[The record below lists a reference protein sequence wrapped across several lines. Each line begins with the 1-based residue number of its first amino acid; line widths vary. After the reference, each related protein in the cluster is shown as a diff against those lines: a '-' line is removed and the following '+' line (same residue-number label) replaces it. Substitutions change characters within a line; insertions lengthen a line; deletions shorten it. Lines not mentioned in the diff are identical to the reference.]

1 MTLPRPD
8 INYIR
13 SEDLANDERLMDL
26 YIQAV
31 QHGYWSN
38 SAPAVLEFAA
48 LAEKALHD
56 DNRGT
61 PAKLFY
67 SLIKRKDG
75 SMVTQATEN
84 RAIARFPSHI
94 RQEMVDAANAVSDL
108 CAAPADNADEVQ
120 EALIAQ
126 DVGYAHAVM
135 LQCFLPQHPIKDREY
150 ETFHGRASLVIEA
163 GQVANPKQ
171 PRHWIKCDVP
181 SGPKPRLIL
190 PYIVGE
196 AIRNASPEIDLG
208 RSLRK
213 FMSRLGV
220 PVTGHN
226 GKALTAQIQNIAAA
240 HIVIGEWT
248 DHAVHTHGGRFA
260 KRLTF
265 WLERDP
271 DQRTFWTPTMTLSDE
286 FFDTIQQH
294 RVPIDTSHLARFARS
309 PRRMDLYAWLSY
321 RTPRIPRG
329 KHQPIS
335 LRALWSVFA
344 PDIARFANFKTRFK
358 GDLKAIDAVYPHF
371 KTEITDKSD
380 ILWLQRSRPPVP
392 FAPRVPGFRLIPRS
406 EPSPQSGD

>member
-1 MTLPRPD
+1 
-8 INYIR
+8 
-13 SEDLANDERLMDL
+13 
-26 YIQAV
+26 
-31 QHGYWSN
+31 
-38 SAPAVLEFAA
+38 
-48 LAEKALHD
+48 
-56 DNRGT
+56 
-61 PAKLFY
+61 
-67 SLIKRKDG
+67 
-75 SMVTQATEN
+75 
-84 RAIARFPSHI
+84 
-94 RQEMVDAANAVSDL
+94 
-108 CAAPADNADEVQ
+108 
-120 EALIAQ
+120 
-126 DVGYAHAVM
+126 M

-213 FMSRLGV
+213 FMSRLGM

-226 GKALTAQIQNIAAA
+226 GKALTAQIQNVAAA
-240 HIVIGEWT
+240 HIIIGEWT
-248 DHAVHTHGGRFA
+248 DHAVHTHGGRLA

-329 KHQPIS
+329 KHQAIS
-335 LRALWSVFA
+335 LQALWSVFA

-371 KTEITDKSD
+371 KTEIANKSD